1 MCIRDRVRGMGKKKA
16 KRTKTPLEKKKPRG
30 GERVDAVGNLLIA
43 WRIQDLD
50 PEGGWGWQ
58 SIKYVLPCANKHRMA
73 SSMNLNRIL
82 EKNPHIRRDQL
93 EDGLEFSEQI
103 RPAGVK
109 PGVEKRVNSKR
120 V

>member
-1 MCIRDRVRGMGKKKA
+1 MSRITNSAEMLRSAWKTWIKSSPFDFQERRGSGESEKA
-16 KRTKTPLEKKKPRG
+16 TCSGSSG
-30 GERVDAVGNLLIA
+30 GI
-43 WRIQDLD
+43 
-50 PEGGWGWQ
+50 Q